1 MIAKK
6 CEGERLLEIDNGHV
20 TDCGPPPSIDAT
32 DKYVGYFENPYGE
45 QWVFLGDPKT
55 GKAVIRGGD
64 CGWDREYKVSLKSP
78 CPNTI
83 LNEPEKMWIIT
94 CFMAMSSTPF
104 DKVVAN
110 YNRAAKRLVAAAKKQ
125 LED

>member
-1 MIAKK
+1 
-6 CEGERLLEIDNGHV
+6 V

-32 DKYVGYFENPYGE
+32 DKYVGYFENSHGE
-45 QWVFLGDPKT
+45 QWIFIGDSET

-64 CGWDREYKVSLKSP
+64 CGWEREYKVSLKSP

-94 CFMAMSSTPF
+94 CFMAMSHTSF
-104 DKVVAN
+104 DEVVAN
-110 YNRAAKRLVAAAKKQ
+110 YNKGAKRLDATARKK
-125 LED
+125 LEDERQ